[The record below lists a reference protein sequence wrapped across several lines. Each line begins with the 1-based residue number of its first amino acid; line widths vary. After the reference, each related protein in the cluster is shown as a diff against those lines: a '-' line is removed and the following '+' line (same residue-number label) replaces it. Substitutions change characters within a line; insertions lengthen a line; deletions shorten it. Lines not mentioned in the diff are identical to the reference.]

1 MRFSVDVGK
10 PRVAWCLRWTTFYVW
25 DLRRFSKIDKYGHR
39 VILFYEFNPSHRA
52 VASAQHTCAAQSS
65 LIGEQMSPVP
75 V

>member
-1 MRFSVDVGK
+1 MDVMK
-10 PRVAWCLRWTTFYVW
+10 LLTLQRAVLLLF
-25 DLRRFSKIDKYGHR
+25 LEKHKIDKYGHR